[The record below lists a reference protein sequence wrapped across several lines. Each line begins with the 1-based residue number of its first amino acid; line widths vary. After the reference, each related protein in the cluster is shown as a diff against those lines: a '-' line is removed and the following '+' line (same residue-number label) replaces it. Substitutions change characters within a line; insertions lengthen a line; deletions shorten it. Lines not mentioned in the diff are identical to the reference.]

1 MAEGVFVN
9 READGVKRLHAY
21 KRFQLSDKGAP
32 YLFMRVGIPQRKALA
47 YARQA
52 QTFMLVFL
60 LIAVVGIMA
69 MAWFLGNATIVRR
82 LQKLVDVSHSLG
94 HGDLK
99 TRTGV
104 EYRKDELGELTMTFD
119 EMAENLEIEHAGR
132 EEAKEHIKKV
142 AEEWQTTFDSI
153 TDLIMILD
161 NEYNIVRVNR
171 ATVSFFNMPA
181 DKILGQFCFVLM
193 RGMDKPLDACPLE
206 AMKKTRKHAETEL
219 YEQEGGMRLAV
230 SADPIFNDKGNITG
244 IFHIVKDI
252 TDRRYGEEALRESE
266 NKFRDLAEKS
276 NVGIYLVQDSI
287 FKYVNVRFAEMHR
300 YTVEKLID
308 KKGSLDCCHPDDLPR
323 VNEYVQKRMAG
334 EETTPI
340 SSFFRDATK
349 NNRMIDVETYSARTM
364 YRGKPAMI
372 RTMLDI
378 TDRKRM
384 EEALNDERQ

>member
-1 MAEGVFVN
+1 MSDYKGIVLYRNPGKEDNIPKPEDANVLKEMSSQMAEGVFVN

-171 ATVSFFNMPA
+171 ATVSFLICPPTRFWASSALSSCVEWIN
-181 DKILGQFCFVLM
+181 LSTHVLL
-193 RGMDKPLDACPLE
+193 K
-206 AMKKTRKHAETEL
+206 
-219 YEQEGGMRLAV
+219 Q
-230 SADPIFNDKGNITG
+230 
-244 IFHIVKDI
+244 
-252 TDRRYGEEALRESE
+252 
-266 NKFRDLAEKS
+266 
-276 NVGIYLVQDSI
+276 
-287 FKYVNVRFAEMHR
+287 
-300 YTVEKLID
+300 
-308 KKGSLDCCHPDDLPR
+308 
-323 VNEYVQKRMAG
+323 
-334 EETTPI
+334 
-340 SSFFRDATK
+340 
-349 NNRMIDVETYSARTM
+349 
-364 YRGKPAMI
+364 
-372 RTMLDI
+372 
-378 TDRKRM
+378 
-384 EEALNDERQ
+384 